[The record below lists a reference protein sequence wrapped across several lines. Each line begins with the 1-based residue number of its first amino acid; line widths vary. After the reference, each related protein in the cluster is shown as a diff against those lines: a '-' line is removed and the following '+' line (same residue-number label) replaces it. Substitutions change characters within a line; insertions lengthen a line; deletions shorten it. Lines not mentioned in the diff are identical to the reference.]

1 MLDEDTASSAEPGA
15 PRRSAHDDLRYI
27 RDTLAAAGHLSI
39 VPGRGIALIGVLAM
53 AAAAVN
59 LRLTGAPWEAN
70 ASPQA
75 ALLVW
80 LILLAASV
88 CVGIASMSNK
98 ARRTGQIFWS
108 PVLRKAL
115 WGYAAAMALGALLT
129 ASVIGAGR
137 MEMLPEIWLGC
148 YGAALVASGAVSI
161 AAVRWMG
168 ISFLLLA
175 GAAAIAPAGAGLLL
189 LGLGFGWLHL
199 SFGAYISWRHNG

>member
-1 MLDEDTASSAEPGA
+1 
-15 PRRSAHDDLRYI
+15 LRYI
-27 RDTLAAAGHLSI
+27 RETLAASGHLSI
-39 VPGRGIALIGVLAM
+39 VPGRGIALIGVLAL
-53 AAAAVN
+53 AAVAVN
-59 LRLTGAPWEAN
+59 LQFTGAPWEAS

-75 ALLVW
+75 SLLVW
-80 LILLAASV
+80 VVLLAASV
-88 CVGIASMSNK
+88 AVGIASMANK
-98 ARRTGQIFWS
+98 ARRTAQIFWS

-129 ASVIGAGR
+129 ASVIRSGR

-148 YGAALVASGAVSI
+148 YGTALTASGAVSI

-175 GAAAIAPAGAGLLL
+175 AAAAIAPASAGLLL

-199 SFGAYISWRHNG
+199 SFGAYIAWRHNG